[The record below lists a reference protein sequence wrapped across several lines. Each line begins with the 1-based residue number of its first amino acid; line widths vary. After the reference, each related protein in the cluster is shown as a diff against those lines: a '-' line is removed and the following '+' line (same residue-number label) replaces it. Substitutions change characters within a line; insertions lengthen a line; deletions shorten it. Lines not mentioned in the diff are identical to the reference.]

1 MHMAPLFPASIARG
15 RNEWCTISTV
25 SVKQRLYPNEQQTKV
40 LTEHCGQ
47 ARFVYNQGLAQ
58 RKALTKEERENGVRI
73 NLATQG
79 RDLTKLRRELDWLGA
94 GSSVVQQGAL
104 RDLDRAF
111 KNFFNGQAGYP
122 VFKKRKVTDLGGF
135 AIKYLQVRRLNKR
148 NAEVLIPKLGYV
160 RFRLSVKWE
169 DIQQATSARITCRN
183 NRWHVSF
190 TTPPKPKKT
199 TGQGVVG
206 IDRGVAVTAMTS
218 DGQAF
223 QAPKARRQQ
232 ARYEKLQ
239 RLLSAKA
246 KGSANRK
253 KVLDKMADTRFKA
266 GNQRKDWL
274 EKTTTT
280 LAETYDVVVLE
291 DLKVKDMAKRV
302 APKQDEQGKYLPN
315 GQAAKRG
322 LNRAILG
329 SAWGGLKTRL
339 ADKTTVVLCPPAY
352 TSQRC
357 SACGHT
363 ESENRKTQAE
373 FTCLACGH
381 TENADLNAA
390 KNIRNAGIT
399 LLEHGP
405 REDVALSLNE
415 GLRSE
420 DQGLPLAA
428 V

>member
-1 MHMAPLFPASIARG
+1 M
-15 RNEWCTISTV
+15 CTIDTV
-25 SVKQRLYPNEQQTKV
+25 SVKQRLYPNEQQTQV
-40 LTEHCGQ
+40 LREHCGQ

-73 NLATQG
+73 NLTTQC
-79 RDLTKLRRELDWLGA
+79 RDLAKLRRELDWLGA
-94 GSSVVQQGAL
+94 GSSDVQQGAL

-111 KNFFNGQAGYP
+111 KNFFQGRSGYP

-135 AIKYLQVRRLNKR
+135 VVKCLKVRRLNRR
-148 NAEVLIPKLGYV
+148 NAEVLVPKLGYV

-169 DIQQATSARITCRN
+169 DVQQATSARITCRN

-190 TTPPKPKKT
+190 TTPPRPKKT

-218 DGQAF
+218 DGQKF
-223 QAPKARRQQ
+223 QAPKAKKQQ

-239 RLLSAKA
+239 RVLNTKT
-246 KGSANRK
+246 KGSNNRK
-253 KVLDKMADTRFKA
+253 KLLDKMADTRFGA

-280 LAETYDVVVLE
+280 LAESYEVVVLE
-291 DLKVKDMAKRV
+291 DLRVKDMTKRA
-302 APKQDEQGKYLPN
+302 APKQDEQGKYLTN

-357 SACGHT
+357 SVCGHVAP
-363 ESENRKTQAE
+363 ENRKTQDE
-373 FTCLACGH
+373 FACLACGH
-381 TENADLNAA
+381 SENADLNAA
-390 KNIRNAGIT
+390 KNIRKAGIA
-399 LLEHGP
+399 LLEQGP

-415 GLRSE
+415 GLRPK
-420 DQGLPLAA
+420 DQSLPLT

>member
-1 MHMAPLFPASIARG
+1 M
-15 RNEWCTISTV
+15 
-25 SVKQRLYPNEQQTKV
+25 SVKQRLYPNEQQTQV
-40 LTEHCGQ
+40 LREHCGQ

-73 NLATQG
+73 NLTTQC
-79 RDLTKLRRELDWLGA
+79 RDLAKLRRELDWLGA
-94 GSSVVQQGAL
+94 GSSDVQQGAL

-111 KNFFNGQAGYP
+111 KNFFQGRSGYP

-135 AIKYLQVRRLNKR
+135 VVKCLKVRRLNRR
-148 NAEVLIPKLGYV
+148 NAEVLVPKLGYV

-169 DIQQATSARITCRN
+169 DIQQAKSARITCKN

-199 TGQGVVG
+199 AGQGVVG

-223 QAPKARRQQ
+223 QAPKAKKQQ
-232 ARYEKLQ
+232 ARYDKLQ
-239 RLLSAKA
+239 RVLSTKT

-253 KVLDKMADTRFKA
+253 KVLDKMADVRFKA

-280 LAETYDVVVLE
+280 LAGAYDVVVLE
-291 DLKVKDMAKRV
+291 DLKVKDMTKRV
-302 APKQDEQGKYLPN
+302 APKQDEQGKYLTN

-357 SACGHT
+357 SVCGHVAP
-363 ESENRKTQAE
+363 ENRKTQDE
-373 FTCLACGH
+373 FACLACGH
-381 TENADLNAA
+381 SENAVSYTHLTLPTSDL
-390 KNIRNAGIT
+390 
-399 LLEHGP
+399 
-405 REDVALSLNE
+405 V
-415 GLRSE
+415 
-420 DQGLPLAA
+420 
-428 V
+428 

>member
-1 MHMAPLFPASIARG
+1 MCI
-15 RNEWCTISTV
+15 IDIV
-25 SVKQRLYPNEQQTKV
+25 SVKQRLYPNEQQIKV

-47 ARFVYNQGLAQ
+47 ARFVYNRELAQ

-79 RDLTKLRRELDWLGA
+79 KDLTKLRKELDWLGA
-94 GSSVVQQGAL
+94 GSSDVQQGAL

-111 KNFFNGQAGYP
+111 KNYFEGLSDYP
-122 VFKKRKVTDLGGF
+122 VFKKRKKTDLGGF
-135 AIKYLQVRRLNKR
+135 AIKYLRVRRLNKR

-169 DIQQATSARITCRN
+169 DIQQAKSARITCKN
-183 NRWHVSF
+183 NRWYVSF

-206 IDRGVAVTAMTS
+206 IDRGVTITAMTS
-218 DGQAF
+218 DGQKF
-223 QAPKARRQQ
+223 QAPKAEKQQ
-232 ARYEKLQ
+232 ARYDKLQ
-239 RLLSAKA
+239 RVLDTKT
-246 KGSANRK
+246 KGSENRK
-253 KVLDKMADTRFKA
+253 KILDKMADIRFKA

-274 EKTTTT
+274 EKTTTY
-280 LAETYDVVVLE
+280 LAETYDIVVLE
-291 DLKVKDMAKRV
+291 DLKVQNMTKRV
-302 APKQDEQGKYLPN
+302 APKKDEQGKYAPN

-329 SAWGGLKTRL
+329 STWGGLKTRL
-339 ADKTTVVLCPPAY
+339 SDKTTVVLCPPAY

-357 SACGHT
+357 SVCDHT
-363 ESENRKTQAE
+363 ESENRKKQAV
-373 FTCLACGH
+373 FMCLACGH
-381 TENADLNAA
+381 SENADLNAA
-390 KNIRNAGIT
+390 KNIRNAGIA
-399 LLEHGP
+399 LLKQGP

-415 GLRSE
+415 GLRSK
-420 DQGLPLAA
+420 DQSLPLAA

>member
-1 MHMAPLFPASIARG
+1 M
-15 RNEWCTISTV
+15 
-25 SVKQRLYPNEQQTKV
+25 

-73 NLATQG
+73 NLTTQCK
-79 RDLTKLRRELDWLGA
+79 DLAKLRKEIGWLGA
-94 GSSVVQQGAL
+94 GSSDVQQGAL

-111 KNFFNGQAGYP
+111 KNFFQGRAGYP
-122 VFKKRKVTDLGGF
+122 VFKKRKNTDLGGF
-135 AIKYLQVRRLNKR
+135 TIKYLQVRRLNKR
-148 NAEVLIPKLGYV
+148 NAEVLIPKFGYV

-183 NRWHVSF
+183 NRWHVTF
-190 TTPPKPKKT
+190 TTPPRPKRT

-206 IDRGVAVTAMTS
+206 IDRGVSVTAMAS

-223 QAPKARRQQ
+223 QAPKAKKQQ

-239 RLLSAKA
+239 RVLNTKA

-253 KVLDKMADTRFKA
+253 KVLDKMADVRFRV

-274 EKTTTT
+274 EKTTTH
-280 LAETYDVVVLE
+280 LAETYNVVVLE
-291 DLKVKDMAKRV
+291 DLKVKDMTKRV
-302 APKQDEQGKYLPN
+302 APRQDEKGKYLPN
-315 GQAAKRG
+315 GQSAKRG

-339 ADKTTVVLCPPAY
+339 ADKTTVVLCSAAY

-357 SACGHT
+357 SVCGHT
-363 ESENRKTQAE
+363 EPENRKTQAE
-373 FTCLACGH
+373 FACLACGH
-381 TENADLNAA
+381 SENADLNAA
-390 KNIRNAGIT
+390 KNIRGAGIA
-399 LLEHGP
+399 LLKQGP
-405 REDVALSLNE
+405 REDVALSLND
-415 GLRSE
+415 GLRPK
-420 DQGLPLAA
+420 DQGLPL
-428 V
+428 VV